1 MVYKPENVKLVVT
14 HDGVEQEIQGFT
26 DNPISFDES
35 TFVENP
41 QPKKTIVEVM
51 LNNECLVMAEEQLH
65 GLLCEIPKTKDTSK
79 KSKTKSSRCKDT
91 IDWVEV
97 EYGDEYKKP
106 KKGEVGY

>member
-1 MVYKPENVKLVVT
+1 MVYKPENIKLVVT
-14 HDGVEQEIQGFT
+14 HDGVEQEIQG
-26 DNPISFDES
+26 FDES

-91 IDWVEV
+91 VDWVEV
-97 EYGDEYKKP
+97 EYGAEYKKP

>member
-14 HDGVEQEIQGFT
+14 HDGVEQEIQG
-26 DNPISFDES
+26 FDES

-65 GLLCEIPKTKDTSK
+65 GLLCETQKLKIRLRNQKLNHHVVRTL
-79 KSKTKSSRCKDT
+79 
-91 IDWVEV
+91 
-97 EYGDEYKKP
+97 
-106 KKGEVGY
+106 

>member
-14 HDGVEQEIQGFT
+14 HDGVEQEIQGF
-26 DNPISFDES
+26 DES

-51 LNNECLVMAEEQLH
+51 LNDECLVMAEGQLH
-65 GLLCEIPKTKDTSK
+65 GLLCEIPKNKEASK
-79 KSKTKSSRCKDT
+79 KPKFKSSRCKDT
-91 IDWVEV
+91 IYQVED